1 MRMDLSTRQLRAL
14 VEVVEEGTFTDAAIA
29 LGTSQASV
37 SRMIASLE
45 KAVGARLL
53 RRTSR
58 SVSLTAAGETT
69 FAHAR
74 HVLAEVDR
82 LARALNT
89 SGRSIRLGY
98 PWSALGQHTTAVVGA
113 WSERHPSI
121 RLDLVQSISPTAGL
135 LEGLADIAVVRT
147 GLRDRRSAEEVV
159 GHEPRY
165 AAVPAADPL
174 ARRRVLRM
182 ADFEGR
188 RVAVDPLT
196 GSTPRDLWASAGVD
210 VQVEEVRGVDAWLT
224 LIASGRALGMAA
236 ESTTHEYQRPD
247 IRYRRVKDADS
258 VEVRLLWWADDPPPH
273 VEDFLRLV
281 RKQLGG

>member
-1 MRMDLSTRQLRAL
+1 MDVSSRQLRAL

-45 KAVGARLL
+45 KAVGTRLL

-69 FAHAR
+69 LVHAR
-74 HVLAEVDR
+74 HVIAEVDR
-82 LARALNT
+82 LARALN
-89 SGRSIRLGY
+89 SSERSMRLGY
-98 PWSALGQHTTAVVGA
+98 SWSALGEHTTSVLDA
-113 WSERHPSI
+113 WSELHPSI
-121 RLDLVQSISPTAGL
+121 QLHLIQSISPTAGL

-147 GLRDRRSAEEVV
+147 GLRDRRFAQEVV

-174 ARRRVLRM
+174 ARRRVLTM

-188 RVAVDPLT
+188 RVAIDPVT
-196 GSTPRDLWASAGVD
+196 GSTPRDLWALAGFE
-210 VQVEEVRGVDAWLT
+210 VQVDEVRGVDAWLT
-224 LIASGRALGMAA
+224 LIASGKAMGMTA
-236 ESTTHEYQRPD
+236 ESTTRQHQRPD
-247 IRYRRVKDADS
+247 VRYRRVKDADP

-273 VEDFLRLV
+273 ADDFLRLV
-281 RKQLGG
+281 RRQLGG

>member
-29 LGTSQASV
+29 MGTSQASV

-69 FAHAR
+69 LAHAR

-82 LARALNT
+82 LARALST

-98 PWSALGQHTTAVVGA
+98 AWSALGRHTTAILGA

-147 GLRDRRSAEEVV
+147 GLRDRRFAEEVV

-165 AAVPAADPL
+165 AAVPATDPL
-174 ARRRVLRM
+174 ARRRVLAM

-224 LIASGRALGMAA
+224 LIASGRALGLTA
-236 ESTTHEYQRPD
+236 ESTTRQHQRPD
-247 IRYRRVKDADS
+247 VRYRRVKDADP

-273 VEDFLRLV
+273 ADDFLRLV
-281 RKQLGG
+281 RRQLGG

>member
-1 MRMDLSTRQLRAL
+1 MELSTRQLSAL
-14 VEVVEEGTFTDAAIA
+14 VAVVEEGTFTDAAIA

-37 SRMIASLE
+37 SRTIASLE

-69 FAHAR
+69 LAHAR

-82 LARALNT
+82 LARALDT

-98 PWSALGQHTTAVVGA
+98 PWAALGRHTTSVLSA
-113 WSERHPSI
+113 WSECHPSI
-121 RLDLVQSISPTAGL
+121 RLDLVQSISPSAGL

-147 GLRDRRSAEEVV
+147 DLRDRRFAGEVV

-165 AAVPAADPL
+165 AAIPATDPL
-174 ARRRVLRM
+174 ARRRVLSM

-188 RVAVDPLT
+188 RVAVDPET
-196 GSTPRDLWASAGVD
+196 GSTPRDLWESVGVD
-210 VQVEEVRGVDAWLT
+210 VLFEEVRGVDAWLT
-224 LIASGRALGMAA
+224 VIASGRALGLTA
-236 ESTTHEYQRPD
+236 ESTTGQHQRPD
-247 IRYRRVKDADS
+247 VRYRRVKDVAP

-273 VEDFLRLV
+273 VDDFLRLV
-281 RKQLGG
+281 RGQLGG